1 MLTRARAILLTMA
14 LLAVP
19 AVAAVA
25 QPQTA
30 PDGFVPVAP
39 GELQQEQIPAAP
51 LVFAAYAIVWLA
63 LAFYVV
69 TVWRRVSRVEA
80 ELRTLTARLE
90 ERGR

>member
-1 MLTRARAILLTMA
+1 MARMRTFLLTLV
-14 LLAVP
+14 LLAIP
-19 AVAAVA
+19 VATLVA
-25 QPQTA
+25 QPTEA

-39 GELQQEQIPAAP
+39 GDLQQEQIPAAP

-69 TVWRRVSRVEA
+69 TVWQRVSRVEA
-80 ELRTLTARLE
+80 ELRAVTARLE